1 MAQTT
6 AAPRPLSVQVD
17 NRLLVLIAVVAGHA
31 IKHVFNAGS
40 MLILP
45 ELKSAF
51 GVSNTS
57 IGLLTTTR
65 SVFGGLINLP
75 AGFVSDRYSGRWAA
89 VLALTLI
96 GVGVSMFL
104 VGISPTFWMAVISMT
119 LLSMAITFWHP
130 PALAAL
136 SVRYPDKRGVA
147 VAMHGTGG
155 SIGEAVGPILTGFL
169 IGFLAWRTIL
179 ELSLIPAVLMGIGI
193 YLLLKSVPSMAEE
206 RRRRKRYFGGV
217 KAALGNS
224 RLLLVLATTACFSGA
239 QIGIMS
245 FLPIYAR
252 EDLQMSTTATGA
264 LVSLLQV
271 AGIGSQP
278 VLGYLSDMFG
288 RRVVLA
294 IGFARPVDRL
304 PCPLR
309 RRRRPRLLC
318 RRGLHRPLSLPDDG
332 HPPCRRHGRRR
343 KRGAGH
349 DGLLRLRRFN
359 RARCRLRLGLRPRRR
374 RLRCRVRLP
383 VRGGPR
389 CGRLPAHGAGQPH
402 AKQPRPGSRRGLAVP
417 HPPDEAPRPVT
428 GGARPTP
435 SSVDIGDEAITIVW
449 NDGHQSGLSPPLPA
463 PPMPLAPPASARA
476 WAATRSTRRP
486 FPGTSSPSST
496 CPSADTPSSSSGAT
510 ATTRHLPL

>member
-31 IKHVFNAGS
+31 VKHVFNAGS

-45 ELKSAF
+45 ELKSTL

-96 GVGVSMFL
+96 AVGGSMFL
-104 VGISPTFWMAVISMT
+104 VGISTAFWMAVVSMT

-136 SVRYPDKRGVA
+136 SVRYPDKRGFA

-169 IGFLAWRTIL
+169 IGFLAWQTVL
-179 ELSLIPAVLMGIGI
+179 QLSLIPAVLMGVGT
-193 YLLLKSVPSMAEE
+193 YLLLKSIPSLSAETTT
-206 RRRRKRYFGGV
+206 KGYFGGV
-217 KAALGNS
+217 RAALSNP
-224 RLLLVLATTACFSGA
+224 RLLLVLATTACFSGS

-252 EDLQMSTTATGA
+252 EDLAMSTTATGA

-278 VLGYLSDMFG
+278 LLGYLSDLFG

-294 IGFARPVDRL
+294 IGFA
-304 PCPLR
+304 
-309 RRRRPRLLC
+309 
-318 RRGLHRPLSLPDDG
+318 GLTMG
-332 HPPCRRHGRRR
+332 T
-343 KRGAGH
+343 
-349 DGLLRLRRFN
+349 
-359 RARCRLRLGLRPRRR
+359 LGLFTAGSGPAFFVAVAFTG
-374 RLRCRVRLP
+374 LFLFPMMAILLAAAMDVVGSVVQGTTVSFVFGVSIVLAAISGWISGRVADTYGVEFVFLYAAI
-383 VRGGPR
+383 
-389 CGRLPAHGAGQPH
+389 PAAV
-402 AKQPRPGSRRGLAVP
+402 AFLLTVAGSRMKDNRSVIAS
-417 HPPDEAPRPVT
+417 EA
-428 GGARPTP
+428 
-435 SSVDIGDEAITIVW
+435 
-449 NDGHQSGLSPPLPA
+449 
-463 PPMPLAPPASARA
+463 
-476 WAATRSTRRP
+476 
-486 FPGTSSPSST
+486 
-496 CPSADTPSSSSGAT
+496 
-510 ATTRHLPL
+510 

>member
-6 AAPRPLSVQVD
+6 AAPRPLNVQVD

-31 IKHVFNAGS
+31 VKHVFNAGS

-45 ELKSAF
+45 ELKSTL

-96 GVGVSMFL
+96 AVGGSMFL
-104 VGISPTFWMAVISMT
+104 VGISTAFWMAVVSMT

-136 SVRYPDKRGVA
+136 SVRYPDKRGFA

-169 IGFLAWRTIL
+169 IGFLAWQTVL
-179 ELSLIPAVLMGIGI
+179 QLSLIPAILMGVGT
-193 YLLLKSVPSMAEE
+193 YLLLKSIPSLSAETTT
-206 RRRRKRYFGGV
+206 RGYFGGV
-217 KAALGNS
+217 RAALSNP
-224 RLLLVLATTACFSGA
+224 RLLLVLATTACFSGS

-252 EDLQMSTTATGA
+252 EDLAMSTTATGA

-278 VLGYLSDMFG
+278 VLGYLSDLFG

-294 IGFARPVDRL
+294 IGFA
-304 PCPLR
+304 
-309 RRRRPRLLC
+309 
-318 RRGLHRPLSLPDDG
+318 GLTMG
-332 HPPCRRHGRRR
+332 T
-343 KRGAGH
+343 
-349 DGLLRLRRFN
+349 
-359 RARCRLRLGLRPRRR
+359 LGLFTAGSGPAFFVAVAFTG
-374 RLRCRVRLP
+374 LFLFPMMAILLAAAMDVVGSVVQGTTVSFVFGVSIVLAAISGWISGRVADTYGVEFVFLYAAI
-383 VRGGPR
+383 
-389 CGRLPAHGAGQPH
+389 PAAV
-402 AKQPRPGSRRGLAVP
+402 AFLLTVAGSRMK
-417 HPPDEAPRPVT
+417 D
-428 GGARPTP
+428 
-435 SSVDIGDEAITIVW
+435 
-449 NDGHQSGLSPPLPA
+449 N
-463 PPMPLAPPASARA
+463 
-476 WAATRSTRRP
+476 RSTVA
-486 FPGTSSPSST
+486 SE
-496 CPSADTPSSSSGAT
+496 A
-510 ATTRHLPL
+510 

>member
-6 AAPRPLSVQVD
+6 AAPRPLGVQVD

-31 IKHVFNAGS
+31 VKHVFNAGS

-45 ELKSAF
+45 ELKASL

-75 AGFVSDRYSGRWAA
+75 AGFVSDRYSGKWAA

-104 VGISPTFWMAVISMT
+104 VGISTTFWMAVISMT

-136 SVRYPDKRGVA
+136 SVRYPDKRGFA

-169 IGFLAWRTIL
+169 IGFLAWQTVL
-179 ELSLIPAVLMGIGI
+179 QLSLIPAVLMGVGT
-193 YLLLKSVPSMAEE
+193 YLLLKSIPSLSEE
-206 RRRRKRYFGGV
+206 TTTRRYFGGV
-217 KAALGNS
+217 RAALGNP

-294 IGFARPVDRL
+294 IGFAGLTLGTLELFTAADGPMFFAAVGFTGL
-304 PCPLR
+304 FLFPMMAI
-309 RRRRPRLLC
+309 LLAAAMDVVGSQVQGTTVSFVFGVSIVLAAVSGWISG
-318 RRGLHRPLSLPDDG
+318 RVADLYGVEYVFLYAAAPAAVAFLLTVAGSRMRG
-332 HPPCRRHGRRR
+332 
-343 KRGAGH
+343 
-349 DGLLRLRRFN
+349 N
-359 RARCRLRLGLRPRRR
+359 RA
-374 RLRCRVRLP
+374 
-383 VRGGPR
+383 
-389 CGRLPAHGAGQPH
+389 PA
-402 AKQPRPGSRRGLAVP
+402 AV
-417 HPPDEAPRPVT
+417 EA
-428 GGARPTP
+428 
-435 SSVDIGDEAITIVW
+435 
-449 NDGHQSGLSPPLPA
+449 
-463 PPMPLAPPASARA
+463 
-476 WAATRSTRRP
+476 
-486 FPGTSSPSST
+486 
-496 CPSADTPSSSSGAT
+496 
-510 ATTRHLPL
+510 

>member
-17 NRLLVLIAVVAGHA
+17 NRMLVLIAVVAGHA
-31 IKHVFNAGS
+31 VKHVFNAGS

-45 ELKSAF
+45 EIKSTL

-75 AGFVSDRYSGRWAA
+75 AGFVSDRYAGRWAA

-96 GVGVSMFL
+96 AVGGSMFL
-104 VGISPTFWMAVISMT
+104 VGISTAFWMAVVSMT

-136 SVRYPDKRGVA
+136 SVRYPDKRGFA

-169 IGFLAWRTIL
+169 IGFLAWQTVL
-179 ELSLIPAVLMGIGI
+179 QLSLIPAVLMGVGT
-193 YLLLKSVPSMAEE
+193 YLLLRSIPSLSEE
-206 RRRRKRYFGGV
+206 TTTKRYFGGV
-217 KAALGNS
+217 KAALSNS
-224 RLLLVLATTACFSGA
+224 RLLLVLGTTACFSGS

-252 EDLQMSTTATGA
+252 EDLAMSTTATGA

-294 IGFARPVDRL
+294 IGFAGLTIGTIGLFTAGDGPAFFVAVGFTGL
-304 PCPLR
+304 FLFPMMAI
-309 RRRRPRLLC
+309 LLAAAMDVV
-318 RRGLHRPLSLPDDG
+318 GSGVQGTTVSFVFGVSIVLAAVSG
-332 HPPCRRHGRRR
+332 WISGRIADVY
-343 KRGAGH
+343 GVEYVFLYAAAPAAVAF
-349 DGLLRLRRFN
+349 LLTVLGSRLRGN
-359 RARCRLRLGLRPRRR
+359 
-374 RLRCRVRLP
+374 VT
-383 VRGGPR
+383 V
-389 CGRLPAHGAGQPH
+389 
-402 AKQPRPGSRRGLAVP
+402 
-417 HPPDEAPRPVT
+417 EA
-428 GGARPTP
+428 
-435 SSVDIGDEAITIVW
+435 
-449 NDGHQSGLSPPLPA
+449 
-463 PPMPLAPPASARA
+463 
-476 WAATRSTRRP
+476 
-486 FPGTSSPSST
+486 
-496 CPSADTPSSSSGAT
+496 
-510 ATTRHLPL
+510 

>member
-6 AAPRPLSVQVD
+6 AAPRPLNVQVD

-31 IKHVFNAGS
+31 VKHVFNAGS

-45 ELKSAF
+45 ELKSTL

-96 GVGVSMFL
+96 AVGGSMFL
-104 VGISPTFWMAVISMT
+104 VGISTAFWMAVVSMT

-136 SVRYPDKRGVA
+136 SVRYPDKRGFA

-169 IGFLAWRTIL
+169 IGFLAWQTVL
-179 ELSLIPAVLMGIGI
+179 QLSLIPAILMGVGT
-193 YLLLKSVPSMAEE
+193 YLLLKSIPSLSAETTT
-206 RRRRKRYFGGV
+206 KGYFGGV
-217 KAALGNS
+217 RAALSNP
-224 RLLLVLATTACFSGA
+224 RLLLVLATTACFSGS

-252 EDLQMSTTATGA
+252 EDLAMSTTATGA

-278 VLGYLSDMFG
+278 VLGYLSDLFG

-294 IGFARPVDRL
+294 IGFA
-304 PCPLR
+304 
-309 RRRRPRLLC
+309 
-318 RRGLHRPLSLPDDG
+318 GLTIG
-332 HPPCRRHGRRR
+332 T
-343 KRGAGH
+343 
-349 DGLLRLRRFN
+349 
-359 RARCRLRLGLRPRRR
+359 LGLFTAGSGPAFFVAVAFTG
-374 RLRCRVRLP
+374 LFLFPMMAILLAAAMDVVGSVVQGTTVSFVFGVSIVLAAISGWISGRVADTYGVEFVFLYAAI
-383 VRGGPR
+383 
-389 CGRLPAHGAGQPH
+389 PAAV
-402 AKQPRPGSRRGLAVP
+402 AFLLTVAGSRMKDNRSAVAS
-417 HPPDEAPRPVT
+417 EA
-428 GGARPTP
+428 
-435 SSVDIGDEAITIVW
+435 
-449 NDGHQSGLSPPLPA
+449 
-463 PPMPLAPPASARA
+463 
-476 WAATRSTRRP
+476 
-486 FPGTSSPSST
+486 
-496 CPSADTPSSSSGAT
+496 
-510 ATTRHLPL
+510 

>member
-17 NRLLVLIAVVAGHA
+17 NRMLVLIAVVAGHA
-31 IKHVFNAGS
+31 VKHVFNAGS

-75 AGFVSDRYSGRWAA
+75 AGFVSDRYAGRWAA

-136 SVRYPDKRGVA
+136 SVRYPDKRGFA

-206 RRRRKRYFGGV
+206 TTTKRYFGGV

-252 EDLQMSTTATGA
+252 EDLAMSTTATGA

-294 IGFARPVDRL
+294 IGFAGLTVGSLALFTAADGPAFFVAVAFTGL
-304 PCPLR
+304 FLFPMMAI
-309 RRRRPRLLC
+309 LLAAAMDVVGSGVQGTTVSFVFGVSIVLAAVSGWISG
-318 RRGLHRPLSLPDDG
+318 RVADVYGVEYVFLYAAGPAAVAFLLTLVGTRIRSHR
-332 HPPCRRHGRRR
+332 
-343 KRGAGH
+343 
-349 DGLLRLRRFN
+349 
-359 RARCRLRLGLRPRRR
+359 
-374 RLRCRVRLP
+374 
-383 VRGGPR
+383 
-389 CGRLPAHGAGQPH
+389 
-402 AKQPRPGSRRGLAVP
+402 
-417 HPPDEAPRPVT
+417 AP
-428 GGARPTP
+428 
-435 SSVDIGDEAITIVW
+435 
-449 NDGHQSGLSPPLPA
+449 
-463 PPMPLAPPASARA
+463 
-476 WAATRSTRRP
+476 
-486 FPGTSSPSST
+486 
-496 CPSADTPSSSSGAT
+496 AT
-510 ATTRHLPL
+510 AEA

>member
-75 AGFVSDRYSGRWAA
+75 AGFVSDRYAGRWAA

-136 SVRYPDKRGVA
+136 SVRYPDKRGFA

-206 RRRRKRYFGGV
+206 TTTKRYFGGV
-217 KAALGNS
+217 KAALGNP

-294 IGFARPVDRL
+294 IGFAGLSIGSLALFAAADGPAFFVAVAFTGL
-304 PCPLR
+304 FLFPMMAI
-309 RRRRPRLLC
+309 LLAAAMDVV
-318 RRGLHRPLSLPDDG
+318 GSVVQGTTVSFVFGVSIVLAAVSG
-332 HPPCRRHGRRR
+332 WVSGRVADVY
-343 KRGAGH
+343 GVEYVFLYAAAPAAVAF
-349 DGLLRLRRFN
+349 LLTVL
-359 RARCRLRLGLRPRRR
+359 
-374 RLRCRVRLP
+374 
-383 VRGGPR
+383 
-389 CGRLPAHGAGQPH
+389 
-402 AKQPRPGSRRGLAVP
+402 GSRMRSSRAP
-417 HPPDEAPRPVT
+417 AAAEA
-428 GGARPTP
+428 
-435 SSVDIGDEAITIVW
+435 
-449 NDGHQSGLSPPLPA
+449 
-463 PPMPLAPPASARA
+463 
-476 WAATRSTRRP
+476 
-486 FPGTSSPSST
+486 
-496 CPSADTPSSSSGAT
+496 
-510 ATTRHLPL
+510 

>member
-31 IKHVFNAGS
+31 VKHVFNAGS

-45 ELKSAF
+45 ELKSTL

-96 GVGVSMFL
+96 GVGGSMFL
-104 VGISPTFWMAVISMT
+104 VGISTAFWMAVVSMT

-136 SVRYPDKRGVA
+136 SVRYPDKRGFA

-169 IGFLAWRTIL
+169 IGFLAWQTVL
-179 ELSLIPAVLMGIGI
+179 QLSLIPAILMGVGT
-193 YLLLKSVPSMAEE
+193 YLLLKSIPSLSAETTT
-206 RRRRKRYFGGV
+206 RGYFGGV
-217 KAALGNS
+217 RAALSNP
-224 RLLLVLATTACFSGA
+224 RLLLVLATTACFSGS

-252 EDLQMSTTATGA
+252 EDLAMSTTATGA

-278 VLGYLSDMFG
+278 LLGYLSDLFG

-294 IGFARPVDRL
+294 IGFA
-304 PCPLR
+304 
-309 RRRRPRLLC
+309 
-318 RRGLHRPLSLPDDG
+318 GLTIG
-332 HPPCRRHGRRR
+332 T
-343 KRGAGH
+343 
-349 DGLLRLRRFN
+349 
-359 RARCRLRLGLRPRRR
+359 LGLFTAGSGPAFFVAVAFTG
-374 RLRCRVRLP
+374 LFLFPMMAILLAAAMDVVGSVVQGTTVSFVFGVSIVLAAISGWISGRVADTYGVEFVFLYAAI
-383 VRGGPR
+383 
-389 CGRLPAHGAGQPH
+389 PAAV
-402 AKQPRPGSRRGLAVP
+402 AFLLTVAGSRMK
-417 HPPDEAPRPVT
+417 D
-428 GGARPTP
+428 
-435 SSVDIGDEAITIVW
+435 
-449 NDGHQSGLSPPLPA
+449 N
-463 PPMPLAPPASARA
+463 
-476 WAATRSTRRP
+476 RSTVA
-486 FPGTSSPSST
+486 SE
-496 CPSADTPSSSSGAT
+496 A
-510 ATTRHLPL
+510 

>member
-31 IKHVFNAGS
+31 VKHVFNAGS

-45 ELKSAF
+45 ELKSTL

-96 GVGVSMFL
+96 AVGGSMFL
-104 VGISPTFWMAVISMT
+104 VGISTAFWMAVVSMT

-136 SVRYPDKRGVA
+136 SVRYPDKRGFA

-169 IGFLAWRTIL
+169 IGFLAWQTVL
-179 ELSLIPAVLMGIGI
+179 QLSLIPAVLMGVGT
-193 YLLLKSVPSMAEE
+193 YLLLRSIPSLSAETTT
-206 RRRRKRYFGGV
+206 RGYFGGV
-217 KAALGNS
+217 RAALSNP
-224 RLLLVLATTACFSGA
+224 RLLLVLATTACFSGS

-252 EDLQMSTTATGA
+252 EDLAMSTTATGA

-278 VLGYLSDMFG
+278 LLGYLSDLFG

-294 IGFARPVDRL
+294 IGFA
-304 PCPLR
+304 
-309 RRRRPRLLC
+309 
-318 RRGLHRPLSLPDDG
+318 GLTMG
-332 HPPCRRHGRRR
+332 T
-343 KRGAGH
+343 
-349 DGLLRLRRFN
+349 
-359 RARCRLRLGLRPRRR
+359 LGLFTAGSGPAFFVAVAFTG
-374 RLRCRVRLP
+374 LFLFPMMAILLAAAMDVVGSVVQGTTVSFVFGVSVVLAAVSGWISGRVADTYGVEFVFLYAAI
-383 VRGGPR
+383 
-389 CGRLPAHGAGQPH
+389 PAAV
-402 AKQPRPGSRRGLAVP
+402 AFLLTVAGSRMK
-417 HPPDEAPRPVT
+417 D
-428 GGARPTP
+428 
-435 SSVDIGDEAITIVW
+435 
-449 NDGHQSGLSPPLPA
+449 N
-463 PPMPLAPPASARA
+463 
-476 WAATRSTRRP
+476 RSTVA
-486 FPGTSSPSST
+486 SE
-496 CPSADTPSSSSGAT
+496 A
-510 ATTRHLPL
+510 